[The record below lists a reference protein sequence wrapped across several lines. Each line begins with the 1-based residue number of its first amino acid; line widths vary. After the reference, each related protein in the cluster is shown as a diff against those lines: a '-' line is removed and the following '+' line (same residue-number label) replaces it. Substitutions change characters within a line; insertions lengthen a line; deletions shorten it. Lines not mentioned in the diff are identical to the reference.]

1 MMCLKV
7 QGWTG
12 CVYDILVALFWICM
26 HINAVLYSS
35 SNITPQENTM
45 KKLQVIQSMIPVYNK
60 TCLFGRSTDTCE
72 LFLMTWR
79 KRKIQFSDNLPTT
92 LQSENKREERRE
104 KVSNEWKRFHV
115 ILIKVVCLRGDENLQ
130 LNTVTSPRRYMICK
144 FNNKIAYI
152 TP

>member
-104 KVSNEWKRFHV
+104 KRKSV
-115 ILIKVVCLRGDENLQ
+115 
-130 LNTVTSPRRYMICK
+130 
-144 FNNKIAYI
+144 
-152 TP
+152 